1 MGILDDAIREHLDLK
16 RKHGARE
23 SEISEIEDEALG
35 SGERPDPFAAS
46 ELFGE
51 VSSAGPSTQEAP
63 ERDLSPQTPPPNGVE
78 EPSLAERPIEE
89 PTAVVEPPAAP
100 AESPREEQPEPSFPE
115 PPPAEPVTPEP
126 RSAPE
131 RPAESES
138 LEELM
143 AQEEEEE
150 DQAGPLA
157 GGADVA
163 VPPPPPPEAE
173 GARPEPPSP
182 PPTAATEGQRGRAL
196 GRVDV
201 PTQEHIPARE
211 ETGEEPA
218 PPSEPEAPPSEPEA
232 PAGERGAPAGER
244 GAPAGEP
251 EPAEQGGAQL
261 YDFETDS
268 DLLAEEGAGREAA
281 PAPAEER
288 DDFESLG
295 PVDEPQESEEDLYP
309 SEEEAYGEQRGGTT
323 DFEESEA
330 VEADLETEVRPV
342 VPAEDD
348 DDGYPPEG
356 RPRDPDDEDEDDVL
370 SESPDF
376 LDQDTDESLWFE
388 KGPPK
393 DFDFEDDDD

>member
-35 SGERPDPFAAS
+35 SGERPDPFAAG
-46 ELFGE
+46 ELFGG

-78 EPSLAERPIEE
+78 EASLEERSIEE
-89 PTAVVEPPAAP
+89 PTALVEPPAAP
-100 AESPREEQPEPSFPE
+100 AESTRAEPPEPSFPE

-131 RPAESES
+131 RPPESES
-138 LEELM
+138 LEALM
-143 AQEEEEE
+143 AQEDEEE

-163 VPPPPPPEAE
+163 VPPPPPPETEAV
-173 GARPEPPSP
+173 RPEPPSP

-201 PTQEHIPARE
+201 PTQEHIPPRE
-211 ETGEEPA
+211 ETGDEPA
-218 PPSEPEAPPSEPEA
+218 PPSEPDA
-232 PAGERGAPAGER
+232 PAGERE
-244 GAPAGEP
+244 APAGEP
-251 EPAEQGGAQL
+251 EPPEQGGAQL

-295 PVDEPQESEEDLYP
+295 PVDEPQESEEDLYL
-309 SEEEAYGEQRGGTT
+309 SEEEEAYGEQRGGTT
-323 DFEESEA
+323 DFEEIEA
-330 VEADLETEVRPV
+330 GEADLETEVRPV

-356 RPRDPDDEDEDDVL
+356 RPADPDDEDEDDVL
-370 SESPDF
+370 SESPEF

-393 DFDFEDDDD
+393 DFDFEDEDD

>member
-35 SGERPDPFAAS
+35 SGERPDPFAAG

-78 EPSLAERPIEE
+78 EPSLEERAIEE
-89 PTAVVEPPAAP
+89 PTALVEPPSAP
-100 AESPREEQPEPSFPE
+100 AESPREEPPEPSFPE

-143 AQEEEEE
+143 AQEGEEE
-150 DQAGPLA
+150 DRAGPLA

-201 PTQEHIPARE
+201 PTQEHIPPRE
-211 ETGEEPA
+211 ETGDVPA
-218 PPSEPEAPPSEPEA
+218 LPSEPEA
-232 PAGERGAPAGER
+232 PAGE
-244 GAPAGEP
+244 P
-251 EPAEQGGAQL
+251 EPPEQGGAQL

-295 PVDEPQESEEDLYP
+295 PVDEPQESEEDLYL
-309 SEEEAYGEQRGGTT
+309 SEEEEAYGEQRGGTT
-323 DFEESEA
+323 DFEEIEA
-330 VEADLETEVRPV
+330 GEADLETEVRPV

-356 RPRDPDDEDEDDVL
+356 RPADPDDEDEDDVL
-370 SESPDF
+370 SESPEF

-393 DFDFEDDDD
+393 DFDFEDEDD